1 MKVAIRRVGLG
12 SLGRMGCLLGVV
24 AAFLPSLLCG
34 LSSLGLAALV
44 YRWLQSWQEVPI
56 SLLGQE
62 ITTFDFVE
70 LLGLERLMQVLQVVT
85 SASGAVL
92 ALSVLALALC
102 SGLLLALIIVF
113 VGLAYNGLASAT
125 GGVVVEM
132 QALPAKAPSAAP
144 PQPKSP
150 SGTQKT
156 GAVSHRPF
164 RP

>member
-44 YRWLQSWQEVPI
+44 YRWLSSWQEVPI
-56 SLLGQE
+56 SLLGRE

-70 LLGLERLMQVLQVVT
+70 LLGLERLVQVLQVVT
-85 SASGAVL
+85 SASGAIVVL
-92 ALSVLALALC
+92 LVLALALF
-102 SGLLLALIIVF
+102 SGLLLALTTIIV
-113 VGLAYNGLASAT
+113 GIAYNGLAVAT

-132 QALPAKAPSAAP
+132 QAMPAKARPAIAPQEPSD
-144 PQPKSP
+144 S
-150 SGTQKT
+150 
-156 GAVSHRPF
+156 R
-164 RP
+164 